1 MEQVQLYNGSCYDI
15 IPALKDA
22 SIDLIVTDPPYR
34 LDPHKG
40 TGVYGNNVVCLDELE
55 KLESVSFEPKSFL
68 DLLKPKLKKF
78 YGYFFCNKFLVKEY
92 LEWADDSKMKFDIFT
107 LLKSNPLPAWGGHH
121 LNDTEYCIMIRES
134 GAYFDRKLE
143 LDDYRKSFTQK
154 CIKRIHP
161 AEKPVEFL
169 EKFIKVSCPKDGT
182 VLDPF
187 MGSGSTGVAA
197 CALGRRFIGI
207 EKSRDY
213 FCLAEK
219 RIREIDH
226 PSQLCFDFGDGKQP
240 ASSAS

>member
-1 MEQVQLYNGSCYDI
+1 MVSLYNGSCYEI
-15 IPALKDA
+15 IPSLKDA
-22 SIDLIVTDPPYR
+22 SVDLVVTDPPYR
-34 LDPHKG
+34 IDPHKG

-55 KLESVSFEPKSFL
+55 KLESMSFEPKKFL

-78 YGYFFCNKFLVKEY
+78 YGYFFCNKFLVREY
-92 LEWADDSKMKFDIFT
+92 LEWADGNRFLFDILT

-143 LDDYRKSFTQK
+143 LDDYRKSYTQK
-154 CIKRIHP
+154 CVKRIHP

-169 EKFIKVSCPKDGT
+169 ERFVKVSCPKDGT

-197 CALGRRFIGI
+197 RIHGRNFVGI
-207 EKSRDY
+207 EMSLKY
-213 FCLAEK
+213 FAAAKQRIADTEK
-219 RIREIDH
+219 EMR
-226 PSQLCFDFGDGKQP
+226 QP
-240 ASSAS
+240 TLLD

>member
-34 LDPHKG
+34 LAPHKG

-55 KLESVSFEPKSFL
+55 KLEFL
-68 DLLKPKLKKF
+68 DLVKPKMKKF

-169 EKFIKVSCPKDGT
+169 EKFIKVSC
-182 VLDPF
+182 
-187 MGSGSTGVAA
+187 A
-197 CALGRRFIGI
+197 
-207 EKSRDY
+207 
-213 FCLAEK
+213 
-219 RIREIDH
+219 
-226 PSQLCFDFGDGKQP
+226 
-240 ASSAS
+240 

>member
-1 MEQVQLYNGSCYDI
+1 MVNLYSGSCYDI

-40 TGVYGNNVVCLDELE
+40 TGVYGNRVVCLDELE
-55 KLESVSFEPKSFL
+55 KLESVSFEPKKFL
-68 DLLKPKLKKF
+68 DLVKPKLKKF

-92 LEWADDSKMKFDIFT
+92 LEWADDNKMKFDIFM

-134 GAYFDRKLE
+134 GAYFDRKME
-143 LDDYRKSFTQK
+143 LDDYRKSFVQK
-154 CIKRIHP
+154 CIKRLHP

-169 EKFIKVSCPKDGT
+169 EKFIKVSCPKDGA

-187 MGSGSTGVAA
+187 MGSDSTGVA
-197 CALGRRFIGI
+197 CELLGRNFVGI
-207 EKSRDY
+207 EMSEKY
-213 FCLAEK
+213 FAVAK
-219 RIREIDH
+219 QRIADTGKEMRQ
-226 PSQLCFDFGDGKQP
+226 PTLFD
-240 ASSAS
+240 